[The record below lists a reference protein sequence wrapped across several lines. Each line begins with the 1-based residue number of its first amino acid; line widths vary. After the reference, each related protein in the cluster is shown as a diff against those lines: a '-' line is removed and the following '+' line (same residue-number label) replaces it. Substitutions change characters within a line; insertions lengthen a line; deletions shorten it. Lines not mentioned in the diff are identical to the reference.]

1 MGFDDEID
9 QLKKELRT
17 PKLDLVTRKNTM
29 LDLCSK
35 LKDKLKTRRLE
46 FSLEE
51 EEDEPTLTMTHTE
64 TDEQLATVV
73 VNSDGSL
80 TFQSALED
88 DNMYDDT
95 GYFPSPEYFDNEQQF
110 LEDIADLLKP
120 GIAEYELDQDED

>member
-17 PKLDLVTRKNTM
+17 PKLDLATRKKTTS
-29 LDLCSK
+29 DLCLK
-35 LKDKLKTRRLE
+35 LRDKLKTRRLE

-51 EEDEPTLTMTHTE
+51 EDEPTLVMTHTE
-64 TDEQLATVV
+64 TDEQLGTVV

-120 GIAEYELDQDED
+120 GIAEYELDQEED

>member
-9 QLKKELRT
+9 QLKMELRT
-17 PKLDLVTRKNTM
+17 PKLDLATRKKTTS
-29 LDLCSK
+29 DLCLK
-35 LKDKLKTRRLE
+35 LRDKLKTRRLE

-51 EEDEPTLTMTHTE
+51 EDEPTLVMTHTE
-64 TDEQLATVV
+64 TDEQLGTVV

-120 GIAEYELDQDED
+120 GIAEYELDQEED